1 MAEKEDIDDLK
12 NLTVEDRIR
21 KLKELEKKK
30 KEEILKAQDL
40 LKESEDEL
48 EDKERQKRQI
58 PIPQLK
64 AVDVTHLFSEEEKQI
79 FNTKRFSQEK
89 PKKEEEKPLEET
101 ILAEQEKK
109 PEVMNLADQEYRIQ
123 LSKEPTKQLYNEI
136 RNLYQEI
143 QDKGYVNPDERQKIE
158 NMQYA
163 MNKKKEDIEAGAYN
177 ASQHIS
183 QTLNKSQELAD
194 KIKNMYKK

>member
-30 KEEILKAQDL
+30 KEEILKAQEL
-40 LKESEDEL
+40 LKNSEDEL
-48 EDKERQKRQI
+48 EDKENQKRQI
-58 PIPQLK
+58 PIPQMR
-64 AVDVTHLFSEEEKQI
+64 AVDVSHLFSEEERQI
-79 FNTKRFSQEK
+79 FNTKRFSQGK

-101 ILAEQEKK
+101 VLSEQEKK

-123 LSKEPTKQLYNEI
+123 LSKEPTKQLYSEI
-136 RNLYQEI
+136 KNLYQEI

-177 ASQHIS
+177 ASQYIS

-194 KIKNMYKK
+194 KIKNMYRK